1 MIPQKG
7 RKRKKKASTNV
18 CGLGSEGGVSGT
30 DIRTTS
36 NPPATSRI
44 TAHRIP
50 RGTDVGKISAGT
62 FSLIRILFPI
72 IARLLIRILHC
83 MFIFYCIQL
92 RIKDNRN
99 VFKSRPKM
107 YQIVDWM
114 WNQQQVFF
122 LVTLPSWPRACLQPL
137 SLWIRLGL
145 TLKLPEPLLIR
156 PRDLPVQVRYY

>member
-1 MIPQKG
+1 
-7 RKRKKKASTNV
+7 
-18 CGLGSEGGVSGT
+18 
-30 DIRTTS
+30 
-36 NPPATSRI
+36 
-44 TAHRIP
+44 
-50 RGTDVGKISAGT
+50 
-62 FSLIRILFPI
+62 
-72 IARLLIRILHC
+72 